1 MENTMCEFCL
11 NYEYDYEVGEYYC
24 IIDMDEDE
32 VANFDIFRKRGCPYY
47 HPGDEYTIVR
57 KQN

>member
-1 MENTMCEFCL
+1 MNELMCEYCL
-11 NYEYDYEVGEYYC
+11 NYEYDEEFGDYYC
-24 IIDMDEDE
+24 IIDMDEDD
-32 VANFDIFRKRGCPYY
+32 AGRYDIFSTRGCPYY

>member
-1 MENTMCEFCL
+1 MENTMCESCL
-11 NYEYDYEVGEYYC
+11 NYEYDEEYGYYC
-24 IIDMDEDE
+24 IINMDEDDAGR
-32 VANFDIFRKRGCPYY
+32 VDYFAKRGCPYY

>member
-1 MENTMCEFCL
+1 MCESCL
-11 NYEYDYEVGEYYC
+11 NYEYDEEYGYYC

-32 VANFDIFRKRGCPYY
+32 IQRIGYYSQKGCPYY

>member
-1 MENTMCEFCL
+1 MCEFCL
-11 NYEYDYEVGEYYC
+11 NYEYDDEYGDYYC
-24 IIDMDEDE
+24 IIDMDQDDIGR
-32 VANFDIFRKRGCPYY
+32 FDFYSQRGCPYY

>member
-1 MENTMCEFCL
+1 MNDLMCESCL
-11 NYEYDYEVGEYYC
+11 NYEFDEEYGWYC
-24 IIDMDEDE
+24 IINMDEDE
-32 VANFDIFRKRGCPYY
+32 IGRINSYANRGCPYY

>member
-1 MENTMCEFCL
+1 MEGLMCEYCL
-11 NYEYDYEVGEYYC
+11 NYEYDDEFGDYYC
-24 IIDMDEDE
+24 IIDMDEDD
-32 VANFDIFRKRGCPYY
+32 AGMYDIFAKGGCPYY

>member
-1 MENTMCEFCL
+1 MCEFCL
-11 NYEYDYEVGEYYC
+11 NYEYDDEFGDYYC
-24 IIDMDEDE
+24 IIDMDEDD
-32 VANFDIFRKRGCPYY
+32 AARFDLFSKGGCPYY